1 MRSGKSDGGILPM
14 KVRNVSG
21 GKAITTTTAARGNM
35 VHAQK

>member
-1 MRSGKSDGGILPM
+1 MRSGKSDGGIVPM

-21 GKAITTTTAARGNM
+21 GKSITTTTAAQGNM